1 MINLSFFAGRYTA
14 SKQRT
19 FYNQIPPKQK
29 SCEFE
34 QIICPLSQDL
44 YFDAKVTK

>member
-14 SKQRT
+14 SNRELSING
-19 FYNQIPPKQK
+19 FPKTK